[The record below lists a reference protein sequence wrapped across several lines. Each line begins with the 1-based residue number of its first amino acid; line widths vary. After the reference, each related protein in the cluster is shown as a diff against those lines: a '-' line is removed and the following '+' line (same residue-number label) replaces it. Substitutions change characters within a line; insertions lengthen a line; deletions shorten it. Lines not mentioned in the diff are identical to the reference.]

1 MQLKRQF
8 SDFIFPKLPGKW
20 PFALNDVQVDGR
32 RRGLED
38 FLDKGTVYVYYVYVY
53 VMRVSTNSSRDT
65 IFNTHVCSYMYLI
78 SPLLV

>member
-38 FLDKGTVYVYYVYVY
+38 FLDKGTVYVYVI
-53 VMRVSTNSSRDT
+53 SLNS
-65 IFNTHVCSYMYLI
+65 
-78 SPLLV
+78 